1 MQFVCACRM
10 LRFFFTVSSAFAGSA
25 NMEFVR
31 QKPGQYVDK
40 YSLPPRCKQRWE
52 QPCLCLYFK
61 CYLPI

>member
-40 YSLPPRCKQRWE
+40 YSLPPRCKQR
-52 QPCLCLYFK
+52 
-61 CYLPI
+61 